1 MTATQSMVTVA
12 TPSVTQN
19 HAVMAQSSRL
29 RNVTTATQITTI
41 VVQMHV
47 CSLGPLLVAQA
58 VRCLPALQVLRF
70 VIMMVFAEPKSFA
83 PAISA
88 QVSVAVVIA
97 TSIYCPLAAPVPGS
111 QARPVPRAALPFR
124 WGHRSTGSI
133 TTKLLC
139 MARSL
144 AMGYPNGSA

>member
-111 QARPVPRAALPFR
+111 QARPVLRADHLFQSELR
-124 WGHRSTGSI
+124 YTGSNI
-133 TTKLLC
+133 LKRLF
-139 MARSL
+139 MAHCLEPAFS
-144 AMGYPNGSA
+144 MSV